1 MSKSRARL
9 RVETLEGREVPA
21 AFGLPWG
28 NASHLTLSFA
38 PDGTDV
44 AGQTNSLQTE
54 FASHPTWQ
62 ADILRAFQTWA
73 VWANVNIALT
83 ADGGDPFGTAG
94 ALQND
99 ARFGDI
105 RIGAAPMSGESVSIS
120 APHDPFLAGTWA
132 GDVIF
137 NSDKAFGG
145 EGGANLFA
153 VALHEAGHVLGL
165 DHSRYR
171 TSAMYSHLGTGPAR
185 LSLADVVNLRALYGI
200 RAADQYDRGYYG
212 NNYLGTATRLNLL
225 ADDGEFDGDTPLAV
239 YGDLRTAR
247 DVDNFALVMDTGYSG
262 PATFRLQ
269 TAGVSLLNP
278 KLTIL
283 DSAGRL
289 VDTRSSTRLGGDVLE
304 ITVPVEAGKRYF
316 ARVSAAATDVFGVGG
331 YALAVTLDN
340 RLNPAIDDGRIDA
353 VLRGPYQSLSQHDL
367 EYLFEDP
374 SYLVN
379 EDDGSNENAGSATRL
394 QLPRGYRSPT
404 HFEYLGSLA
413 SAADA
418 DTYAVRTPRWVR
430 PGALTATVWT
440 ASPTALPPT
449 IQVTDR
455 LGNLLPID
463 ILSNGNGTYTV
474 QLAGA
479 RPNTDYFVRVTG
491 RESANYT
498 LAIDLTRTGAAV
510 PSYGTVPL
518 TAEQP
523 NAGKALYV
531 AQSQVFDFLLTAEGP
546 TGSVRMSV
554 FERVREDGVDRL
566 VPRYRLTAGAGQTV
580 SGPGVF
586 LRGGAYALVFE
597 SLGGAT
603 GYSLRGAG
611 LTVPVGPVTTDPSG
625 QPVFTL
631 PDAPPGQYVYPGDLL
646 GYDPFLAN
654 LLASLY
660 QIPVQPP
667 AEPPD
672 QTATS
677 PYWLADLF

>member
-9 RVETLEGREVPA
+9 RVETLEGRDVPA

-44 AGQTNSLQTE
+44 AGQTNTLQTE
-54 FASHPTWQ
+54 FANHPTWQ

-73 VWANVNIALT
+73 VQANINIALT
-83 ADGGDPFGTAG
+83 EDGGQPFGAAG

-132 GDVIF
+132 GDVVF
-137 NSDKAFGG
+137 NTDKAFGP
-145 EGGANLFA
+145 GAANVFA
-153 VALHEAGHVLGL
+153 VALHEAGHVFGL
-165 DHSRYR
+165 DHNPSR

-185 LSLADVVNLRALYGI
+185 LSLGDVTNLRSLYGA
-200 RAADQYDRGYYG
+200 RAADKYEKGLYG
-212 NNYLGTATRLNLL
+212 NNYLSTATRLDVL

-247 DVDNFALVMDTGYSG
+247 DVDTFALVLNNGYTG

-283 DSAGRL
+283 DSAGR
-289 VDTRSSTRLGGDVLE
+289 VVATQVSNKLGGDVLE
-304 ITVPVEAGKRYF
+304 ITVPVEAGKKYY
-316 ARVSAAATDVFGVGG
+316 ARVSAGATDVFDVGG

-340 RLNPAIDDGRIDA
+340 RLDPAIDEERIDA
-353 VLRGPYQSLSQHDL
+353 VLRGPYQSLTQEDL

-374 SYLVN
+374 SYLLN

-394 QLPRGYRSPT
+394 QLPRGYQSRT

-413 SAADA
+413 NAADA
-418 DTYAVRTPRWVR
+418 DTYAVRTPLWGRV
-430 PGALTATVWT
+430 GALTATVWT

-455 LGNLLPID
+455 LGNVLPTQ

-479 RPNTDYFVRVTG
+479 RPNTDYFVRLTG
-491 RESANYT
+491 RAAGNYS
-498 LAIDLTRTGAAV
+498 LAIDLTRVGAAV
-510 PSYGTVPL
+510 ASYGSVPL
-518 TAEQP
+518 TAKQP

-531 AQSQVFDFLLTAEGP
+531 AQSQVFDFLLTAEGA

-554 FERVREDGVDRL
+554 MERVRVNGNDRL
-566 VPRYRLTAGAGQTV
+566 VPRYTLTAAAGQTV

-586 LRGGAYALVFE
+586 LKGGVYAIVFE
-597 SLGGAT
+597 SLNGAT

-611 LTVPVGPVTTDPSG
+611 LTVPIGPVTTDPSG

-654 LLASLY
+654 LLATLY

-672 QTATS
+672 KTSQS